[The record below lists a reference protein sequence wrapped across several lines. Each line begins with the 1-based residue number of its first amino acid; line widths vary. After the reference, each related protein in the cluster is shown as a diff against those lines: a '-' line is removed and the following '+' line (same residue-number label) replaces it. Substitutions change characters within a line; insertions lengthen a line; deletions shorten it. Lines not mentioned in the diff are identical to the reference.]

1 MAAIAVPRELD
12 ALGSQQNVDAGSIE
26 GRSKRVRVQ
35 RLAPLTVRLLMTAS
49 AIGSWQEGLRLNE
62 IVAFHGGV
70 ARGRDF
76 VGTEAEIVCPAY
88 LGGVVLAVGGLIRPG
103 RGVNQQHRRHAQE
116 SAYPP
121 PPASPPE
128 QGLPPS
134 CNVSSH

>member
-1 MAAIAVPRELD
+1 MAAIAMPRELD

-76 VGTEAEIVCPAY
+76 VGTEAEIVCSAY
-88 LGGVVLAVGGLIRPG
+88 LGGVVLAVGGLIDQNIFLL
-103 RGVNQQHRRHAQE
+103 VN
-116 SAYPP
+116 S
-121 PPASPPE
+121 
-128 QGLPPS
+128 
-134 CNVSSH
+134 